1 MSKITSDAIWTG
13 DCCHWLQCSITTVAF
28 CYVDCHSF
36 SYNYLLKGG
45 NMYQLQQI
53 LGHKQIGL
61 TVDLYGGLKARD
73 LKEVS
78 PYGF

>member
-1 MSKITSDAIWTG
+1 MNTASSRKVT
-13 DCCHWLQCSITTVAF
+13 
-28 CYVDCHSF
+28 
-36 SYNYLLKGG
+36 
-45 NMYQLQQI
+45 LQQI

-61 TVDLYGGLKARD
+61 TVDLYGGLRARD